1 MTNITTQAARNANP
15 NADLPVEGRERKL
28 YNNILNNRH
37 RIVCSSCYFINWNDK
52 KNLEQLRTGFK
63 RTIKWNKYRSEMTYQ
78 TKNNNLNYLVDP
90 TFTNVGRLFVVSFE
104 NENDGTYFSKYYVT
118 KPYIKMET
126 QEVVN
131 F

>member
-1 MTNITTQAARNANP
+1 
-15 NADLPVEGRERKL
+15 
-28 YNNILNNRH
+28 
-37 RIVCSSCYFINWNDK
+37 
-52 KNLEQLRTGFK
+52 
-63 RTIKWNKYRSEMTYQ
+63 MTYQ

-90 TFTNVGRLFVVSFE
+90 TFTNVGRLLVVSFE